1 MLLNSQ
7 MTMAAISPVRLIVS
21 RWTTLVGLLLIS
33 TNVFPSVAMAQL
45 EEGRSPPFTKDTFA
59 TFDFSFDP
67 KNNPFKASVFSV
79 EPIDFSI
86 SVSEF
91 SINASKLTSKRFW
104 FFPSA
109 LDLTPSLLEPEA
121 VVVQTRSFAP
131 LPPVASKPIFKLQ
144 PRPSKLP
151 KREPA
156 PPQPEPVVVKIDTAP
171 SKLGSGE
178 IKIASPAFT
187 SLLPSD
193 TAAAQVAWNY
203 INRNWTA
210 STGLVNAVEDYPW
223 TTLWDQGSAILGI
236 HAARQLNLITSAE
249 FKTRIAPLLQTLKT
263 LPLAPTGLPNKAYST
278 RTAQMRTLDNAP
290 DPQGKSGWS
299 VLDTARLLLSLHV
312 IKTHYPEYKM
322 QVNAIVARWKLSQL
336 VKDGWLQGGAP
347 EGHHIIRVQEGRLGY
362 EQYAAESLKL
372 WGIKASKAL
381 SQPPITTVQIEGV
394 RLNIDQRNLKNSGAS
409 NYLTN
414 DPYLFWGLE
423 LGWTEAVKPQVLNLL
438 AVQRQR
444 YKRTGILTAVNED
457 SLDRPPYFLYGS
469 VYADGKSWN
478 TQSAH
483 GKPADHLKQLSTKA
497 AFAWEA
503 LLPNEP
509 YTKLLRNSAQS
520 LINKNQGFFTGQ
532 FENQTPSVNTVLN
545 VNTNAAVLES
555 ILFKART
562 RKPLISP

>member
-1 MLLNSQ
+1 
-7 MTMAAISPVRLIVS
+7 
-21 RWTTLVGLLLIS
+21 
-33 TNVFPSVAMAQL
+33 MAQV
-45 EEGRSPPFTKDTFA
+45 EEGQTLDANLLPTSTEDIVT
-59 TFDFSFDP
+59 TGDFSFNP
-67 KNNPFKASVFSV
+67 KNNPFKALVFSV
-79 EPIDFSI
+79 EPIKFLT

-91 SINASKLTSKRFW
+91 SISARTLTSKRFW

-109 LDLTPSLLEPEA
+109 LDLSPSLPESEA
-121 VVVQTRSFAP
+121 VMVQTRSFAP
-131 LPPVASKPIFKLQ
+131 LPPIASKPVFKLQ
-144 PRPSKLP
+144 LRPSNIP
-151 KREPA
+151 KRKTALSKPDSVGIKTD
-156 PPQPEPVVVKIDTAP
+156 PPV
-171 SKLGSGE
+171 L
-178 IKIASPAFT
+178 AS

-193 TAAAQVAWNY
+193 TAAAQVAWKY
-203 INRNWTA
+203 INRNWNT

-236 HAARQLNLITSAE
+236 HAARQLNIITPTE
-249 FKTRIAPLLQTLKT
+249 FKTRIELLLQTLKM
-263 LPLAPTGLPNKAYST
+263 LPLASTGLPNKAYST
-278 RTAQMRTLDNAP
+278 RTAQMQTLDNAP

-312 IKTHYPEYKM
+312 VKTHYPEYKP

-336 VKDGWLQGGAP
+336 VKDGWLQGGVP
-347 EGHHIIRVQEGRLGY
+347 EESRIIRVQEGRLGY

-381 SQPPITTVQIEGV
+381 SKPPITTVQIEGV

-409 NYLTN
+409 NHLTN

-423 LGWTEAVKPQVLNLL
+423 LGWTEAVKPQVLKLL

-444 YKRTGILTAVNED
+444 HKRTGILTAVNED

-469 VYADGKSWN
+469 VYADGKPWN
-478 TQSAH
+478 TQSAS
-483 GKPADHLKQLSTKA
+483 GKPADHFKQFSTKA

-555 ILFKART
+555 ILFKAR
-562 RKPLISP
+562 RSKPLISP